1 MINIFFGQKYIF
13 KNNLVILRA
22 CDYLIIH
29 LILGQKWYVFQ
40 KIICN
45 IKLGKNDISVNG
57 TYAVNE
63 SCVLVGG
70 EEAMEEDGVPGE
82 EQSEE
87 IKKKKRVG
95 TLREGGNGWPPM
107 SCIII
112 LCLWVEREG
121 LPPFSYTIIKNP
133 KLLKWV
139 EIYMLYT

>member
-95 TLREGGNGWPPM
+95 ILLEGGNGWP
-107 SCIII
+107 CIII
-112 LCLWVEREG
+112 LS
-121 LPPFSYTIIKNP
+121 PFSYTIIKNP